1 MGAATVQVSDP
12 QMLQSRFRQPNWKS
26 IYPLVEAA
34 VINLASANSLLQQ
47 IVEAIAAEH
56 QVECL
61 LWTGFDPEVAEGIQ
75 VYGTDRALQS
85 LKQELSL
92 IPTLAE
98 TPGLILT
105 APPASES
112 KIQICYLSKS
122 PQWLLDQQHL
132 SHAARLF
139 GESLIVPAW
148 NGDRLRFV
156 LQLQR
161 HLPQAATHLPA
172 VETRRKP
179 FLRTYFNPKA
189 PTPQPTVAA
198 AQAWMVEEVETLEV
212 ICSQV
217 VLALNALHW
226 RERLEQSRQQAALV
240 GRIVRLLNSS
250 LNPNEIVECIV
261 AELGQGLNSD
271 RCILVDLRGDPVHIL
286 AAWDHPERCFQP
298 LENRHIAR
306 DLWQDTVEMFLQGA
320 ASYLELELSQQESDP
335 LLNWLREIQAFAA
348 LIVPLFVQ
356 DEFFGAVLLLSY
368 EKERVYELDELQTI
382 RQVAD
387 QAAVALTNAQHYQ
400 SLWFK
405 QETLRLQNNSLQLEV
420 IHDELTQLLNRRS
433 LERELAQLSAP
444 AQWSLQPPFSVIVCD
459 IDYFKLIN
467 DSYGHLVGDEVL
479 YSLAQ
484 RLQKQLRFGTSA
496 YRYGGEEFV
505 ILLMDVTID
514 RAFEVAERLR
524 LAIRSTAF
532 ETTIGPLEISASF
545 GVAQQDPTSD
555 QDAWDT
561 VQRADRALYE
571 AKRQGR
577 DRAIVL

>member
-1 MGAATVQVSDP
+1 
-12 QMLQSRFRQPNWKS
+12 MLQSRFRQPSWKY
-26 IYPLVEAA
+26 IYPLVETA
-34 VINLASANSLLQQ
+34 VINLDSADSLLRQV
-47 IVEAIAAEH
+47 VEAIAAEH

-61 LWTGFDPEVAEGIQ
+61 LWTGFDPGTADGIQ
-75 VYGTDRALQS
+75 VYGTGRALHNLQ
-85 LKQELSL
+85 QELSL
-92 IPTLAE
+92 VPVT
-98 TPGLILT
+98 TR
-105 APPASES
+105 ASVVNLNASIAREP
-112 KIQICYLSKS
+112 KVQICHLEKS
-122 PQWLLDQQHL
+122 PQWLLEQHHL
-132 SHAARLF
+132 SHTARVL
-139 GESLIVPAW
+139 GERLIVPAW

-161 HLPQAATHLPA
+161 YLPQATTHLPA
-172 VETRRKP
+172 TVETKRKP
-179 FLRTYFNPKA
+179 FLRSYLNPKA
-189 PTPQPTVAA
+189 PAVQPISAPTAT
-198 AQAWMVEEVETLEV
+198 WSVEEVEALEIV
-212 ICSQV
+212 CSQV
-217 VLALNALHW
+217 VLALHALHW

-271 RCILVDLRGDPVHIL
+271 RCVLVDLRGDPVHIL
-286 AAWDHPERCFQP
+286 ASWDHPDRCLQA
-298 LENRHIAR
+298 LEKRYIAR
-306 DLWQDTVEMFLQGA
+306 DVWQDTVEMFLQGA
-320 ASYLELELSQQESDP
+320 ASYLELELSQPEADS
-335 LLNWLREIQAFAA
+335 LLSWLQEIQALAA

-368 EKERVYELDELQTI
+368 QKERVYGLDELQTI

-444 AQWSLQPPFSVIVCD
+444 AQWNLQPPFSVIVCD

-505 ILLMDVTID
+505 IALMDVTLD
-514 RAFEVAERLR
+514 KAFEVAERLR

-532 ETTIGPLEISASF
+532 ETTIGPLEITASF
-545 GVAQQDPTSD
+545 GVAQQDPNGD

-561 VQRADRALYE
+561 VQRADQALYE

>member
-1 MGAATVQVSDP
+1 
-12 QMLQSRFRQPNWKS
+12 MLQSKFRQPSWKY

-34 VINLASANSLLQQ
+34 VINLDSADSLLRQV
-47 IVEAIAAEH
+47 VEAIVSDYEI
-56 QVECL
+56 ECL
-61 LWTGFDPEVAEGIQ
+61 LWTGFDSEATNGVQ
-75 VYGTDRALQS
+75 VYGTASALHS
-85 LKQELSL
+85 LKQELCLVPVPPSVL
-92 IPTLAE
+92 APAPAGDLSPPTELAA
-98 TPGLILT
+98 T
-105 APPASES
+105 
-112 KIQICYLSKS
+112 IQVAHLQKL
-122 PQWLLDQQHL
+122 PKWLLEQQQVPRAP
-132 SHAARLF
+132 SIR

-148 NGDRLRFV
+148 NRDRLRFV

-161 HLPQAATHLPA
+161 RSATASTHLPSP
-172 VETRRKP
+172 ETRKRKP
-179 FLRTYFNPKA
+179 LLRSYFDPKVPASQPAVA
-189 PTPQPTVAA
+189 PTQT
-198 AQAWMVEEVETLEV
+198 WTVEEVEALEV
-212 ICSQV
+212 ACSQL
-217 VLALNALHW
+217 VLGLNALHW
-226 RERLEQSRQQAALV
+226 RDRLEQSRQQAALV

-271 RCILVDLRGDPVHIL
+271 RCVLVDLRGEPVHIL
-286 AAWDHPERCFQP
+286 AAWDHPDCCLQP

-320 ASYLELELSQQESDP
+320 ASYLELELSQQEPDP
-335 LLNWLREIQAFAA
+335 LLGWLQEIQAFAA

-356 DEFFGAVLLLSY
+356 DEFFGAVLLLSHQ
-368 EKERVYELDELQTI
+368 KERVYELDELQTI

-444 AQWSLQPPFSVIVCD
+444 AQWNLQPPFSVIVCD

-484 RLQKQLRFGTSA
+484 RLQKQLRLGTSA

-505 ILLMDVTID
+505 ILLLDVTLD

-524 LAIRSTAF
+524 FAIRSTAF
-532 ETTIGPLEISASF
+532 ETTIGPLEITASF
-545 GVAQQDPTSD
+545 GVTQQDPASD

-577 DRAIVL
+577 DRAVTL

>member
-1 MGAATVQVSDP
+1 
-12 QMLQSRFRQPNWKS
+12 MLQSRFKQPSWKY

-34 VINLASANSLLQQ
+34 VINLDSADSLLRQV
-47 IVEAIAAEH
+47 VEAIAADHE
-56 QVECL
+56 VECL
-61 LWTGFDPEVAEGIQ
+61 LWLGFDRETINGIR
-75 VYGTDRALQS
+75 VYGTGRS
-85 LKQELSL
+85 LHYLRQEFQAISVPPSGSVINLS
-92 IPTLAE
+92 TSTE
-98 TPGLILT
+98 LT
-105 APPASES
+105 ATVQVCQLPEP
-112 KIQICYLSKS
+112 
-122 PQWLLDQQHL
+122 PQWLLEQQQLPHT
-132 SHAARLF
+132 ARVL

-148 NGDRLRFV
+148 NCDRLRFV

-161 HLPQAATHLPA
+161 HLPQATPHVSATA
-172 VETRRKP
+172 TTKRKP
-179 FLRTYFNPKA
+179 FLRSYLNPKA
-189 PTPQPTVAA
+189 SAPQPAVAPVPEWA
-198 AQAWMVEEVETLEV
+198 VEEVETLE
-212 ICSQV
+212 ILCSQI

-271 RCILVDLRGDPVHIL
+271 RCVLVDLRGEPVHIL
-286 AAWDHPERCFQP
+286 AAWDHPDRHIQP

-306 DLWQDTVEMFLQGA
+306 DLWRDTVEMFLQGA
-320 ASYLELELSQQESDP
+320 ASYLELELSQSDADP
-335 LLNWLREIQAFAA
+335 LLTWLQEIQAVAA

-368 EKERVYELDELQTI
+368 QKERVYELDELQTI

-444 AQWSLQPPFSVIVCD
+444 AQWNLQPPFSVIVCD

-505 ILLMDVTID
+505 ILLMDVTLD
-514 RAFEVAERLR
+514 KAFEVAERLR
-524 LAIRSTAF
+524 LAIRATAF
-532 ETTIGPLEISASF
+532 ETTIGPLEITASF
-545 GVAQQDPTSD
+545 GVAQQDPAND

-577 DRAIVL
+577 DRAVIL

>member
-1 MGAATVQVSDP
+1 
-12 QMLQSRFRQPNWKS
+12 MLQSRFRQPSWKY

-34 VINLASANSLLQQ
+34 VINLDSADSLLRQV
-47 IVEAIAAEH
+47 VEAIAADYE
-56 QVECL
+56 VECL
-61 LWTGFDPEVAEGIQ
+61 LWTGFDADLASSMQ
-75 VYGTDRALQS
+75 VYGTSRALHA
-85 LKQELSL
+85 LTQELSAISVPISAPL
-92 IPTLAE
+92 VHLS
-98 TPGLILT
+98 
-105 APPASES
+105 PPAELPSA
-112 KIQICYLSKS
+112 IQMSQFSKS
-122 PQWLLDQQHL
+122 PAWLVEQQQLPHV
-132 SHAARLF
+132 ARVL

-148 NGDRLRFV
+148 HRDRLRFV

-161 HLPQAATHLPA
+161 PLPPDTTHLPSTT
-172 VETRRKP
+172 VKRKP
-179 FLRTYFNPKA
+179 LRSYFNPKA
-189 PTPQPTVAA
+189 PAPQPAIAA
-198 AQAWMVEEVETLEV
+198 AATWAVEEVEALEIV
-212 ICSQV
+212 CSQV

-271 RCILVDLRGDPVHIL
+271 RCVLVDLRGDPVHIL
-286 AAWDHPERCFQP
+286 ATWDHPDRCLQP

-306 DLWQDTVEMFLQGA
+306 ELWQDTVEMFLQGA
-320 ASYLELELSQQESDP
+320 ASYLELELNQSESDP
-335 LLNWLREIQAFAA
+335 LLTWLQDIQAFAA

-368 EKERVYELDELQTI
+368 QKERIYELDELQTI

-387 QAAVALTNAQHYQ
+387 QADVALTNAQHYQ

-405 QETLRLQNNSLQLEV
+405 QESLRLQNNSLQLEV

-505 ILLMDVTID
+505 IVLMDVTLEK
-514 RAFEVAERLR
+514 AFEVAERLR
-524 LAIRSTAF
+524 LAIRSSAF
-532 ETTIGPLEISASF
+532 ETTIGSLEITASF
-545 GVAQQDPTSD
+545 
-555 QDAWDT
+555 
-561 VQRADRALYE
+561 
-571 AKRQGR
+571 
-577 DRAIVL
+577 